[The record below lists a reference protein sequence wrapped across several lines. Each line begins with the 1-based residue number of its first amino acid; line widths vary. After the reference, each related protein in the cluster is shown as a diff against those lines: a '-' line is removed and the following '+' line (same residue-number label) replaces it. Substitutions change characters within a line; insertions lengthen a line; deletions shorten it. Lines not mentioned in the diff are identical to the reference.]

1 MVLVLYGVYGYIHVG
16 SQISNSST
24 RHLFIG
30 NPFAKH
36 RQSTIP
42 CEFLLVNR
50 HSSVTFSFELW
61 LKEAFPVNTAAC
73 LFFSVE
79 LETGKLLEGSR
90 QGLPLVSQTTTL
102 CRTSLALCCLCY
114 FLLELSRQ
122 DLLVASKRWTG
133 GREKEGERNR
143 RKLTYYFRKKTCDS
157 IVLCWFCNLV
167 VLHHTLLIFKV
178 L

>member
-1 MVLVLYGVYGYIHVG
+1 MVFVFYGVYGHIHVV
-16 SQISNSST
+16 SQMSNSST

-36 RQSTIP
+36 RRSTIP

-50 HSSVTFSFELW
+50 HSSVTFSFELR

-73 LFFSVE
+73 LFSSVE

-90 QGLPLVSQTTTL
+90 QGSPLVSQTTTL
-102 CRTSLALCCLCY
+102 CRTLLALCCLCY

-122 DLLVASKRWTG
+122 DLWNPEKELVASKRWTG

-143 RKLTYYFRKKTCDS
+143 RKLTCYFRKKTCDS
-157 IVLCWFCNLV
+157 TVLC
-167 VLHHTLLIFKV
+167 
-178 L
+178 